1 MGLSGVHRSRKN
13 LLWDQIQFA
22 HSILLDGIS
31 WSIIMWLEL
40 NRYAALSSAD
50 VACKELVINCVFF
63 YAFFFFKRGNSEW
76 AFFGTFEN
84 MEKHKNWVQ
93 SLLWRGWKNTTFQF
107 PFRAVLSV
115 RKQLTYPLPEGC
127 FGPGKRNNIGTFA
140 QIFYEF
146 RGNSTYIIQDRTALF
161 PLHHF

>member
-22 HSILLDGIS
+22 RSILLDGIS

-40 NRYAALSSAD
+40 NRYAALWSAD

-115 RKQLTYPLPEGC
+115 RKQLTYPLKVGYSQ
-127 FGPGKRNNIGTFA
+127 KNIGDIFIA
-140 QIFYEF
+140 KQICCYTILNFV
-146 RGNSTYIIQDRTALF
+146 IWIF
-161 PLHHF
+161 PPAW